1 MYDWDVRISICN
13 VVKTDENLKIL
24 VKTKSDLYTYTTKK
38 YNVKIILKK
47 LIKKKTRKEN
57 ELLRF

>member
-1 MYDWDVRISICN
+1 MF
-13 VVKTDENLKIL
+13 KTDENLEIL
-24 VKTKSDLYTYTTKK
+24 VKTKSILHTYTTKK

-47 LIKKKTRKEN
+47 LIKKNTRKKN

>member
-1 MYDWDVRISICN
+1 ML
-13 VVKTDENLKIL
+13 KTDENLKIL
-24 VKTKSDLYTYTTKK
+24 VKTKSILYTYTTKK